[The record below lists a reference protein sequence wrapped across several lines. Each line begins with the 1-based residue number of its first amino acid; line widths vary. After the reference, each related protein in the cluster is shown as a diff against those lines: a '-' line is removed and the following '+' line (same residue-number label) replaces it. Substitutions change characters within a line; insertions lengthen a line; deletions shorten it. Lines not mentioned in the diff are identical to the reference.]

1 MTDGHRTPIRI
12 PQAGVAMTEG
22 TIVEW
27 VVEDG
32 EHVDQGAVLYRLETE
47 KVELDVESPAS
58 GVLHT
63 TGVVGTTYLVGDEV
77 GSIEA
82 P

>member
-1 MTDGHRTPIRI
+1 VNGSHRTPIKI

-27 VVEDG
+27 LAAEG
-32 EHVDQGAVLYRLETE
+32 ERVATGQTLYRLETE
-47 KVELDVESPAS
+47 KVEMDVESPAS
-58 GVLHT
+58 GVIHIVGQ
-63 TGVVGTTYLVGDEV
+63 TGQLYLVGDEI
-77 GSIEA
+77 GYIQG

>member
-1 MTDGHRTPIRI
+1 MNDDRRTPIKI

-27 VVEDG
+27 LAAEG
-32 EHVDQGAVLYRLETE
+32 EQVTAGQTLYRLETE
-47 KVELDVESPAS
+47 KVEMDVDCPAS
-58 GVLHT
+58 GVIHI
-63 TGVVGTTYLVGDEV
+63 VGQPGHLYLVGEEIGYIDR
-77 GSIEA
+77 